1 MQQKLD
7 EPLLYRFGDYVL
19 DTERLELKVHSELVS
34 IEPQVFTLLTYL
46 IDNRNR
52 VVSKDEL
59 IDAVWEG
66 RIVSNAT
73 LISRINSA
81 RRAVG
86 DNGKDQNVIRTIARR
101 GFRFVAPLDCDSAE
115 APKTVDAVEM
125 PVAKQT
131 EPLPSIIVLPFANV
145 GDDAEHEHLSS
156 GITEDIITA
165 LSRIRWLFVI
175 SPRSA
180 FTFSP
185 SPADLPSVTRELSV
199 RYVLQ
204 GSLRVSSNRVR
215 ITARLVDGT
224 SDQTIWAERFD
235 GELVEIFDLQ
245 DEITSSI
252 ISSLVPEL
260 SLAETQRA
268 RRKRVENLNAWDHYL
283 RALNQMHKLGPEA
296 HHLAKAEL
304 KKSIDADPTFA
315 AAHAGL
321 AWCFVLDAILGWAD
335 SGRAA
340 IDRALDCGRTA
351 VALDEDD
358 PRASCALAAVYSWTS
373 HQKKAA
379 AAAQRAIE
387 LDPNMPEAHG
397 MLGYALGFEGK
408 GDDAIAPLE
417 RALRGS
423 PRDHIQWLWHQ
434 GIANAHFA
442 EERYEDAIVWAKKA
456 AERRPNWIFG
466 YAIAASSFGLLEKR
480 EEAAASMERILAF
493 HPNYSL
499 TRVRQNPMWTAD
511 AIKERFFDGLIKA
524 NVPD

>member
-1 MQQKLD
+1 MQQEFEETL
-7 EPLLYRFGDYVL
+7 PYRFGDYVL
-19 DTERLELKVHSELVS
+19 DTERLELKNNSELVS

-46 IDNRNR
+46 IENRNR

-66 RIVSNAT
+66 RVVSNAT

-86 DNGKDQNVIRTIARR
+86 DNGKDQNVIRTMARR
-101 GFRFVAPLDCDSAE
+101 GFRFVAPLDSDTLD
-115 APKTVDAVEM
+115 APKSEDAVDE
-125 PVAKQT
+125 PVRERT
-131 EPLPSIIVLPFANV
+131 EQLPSIIVLPFENV
-145 GDDAEHEHLSS
+145 GKDPDQDYLSS

-165 LSRIRWLFVI
+165 LSRMRWLFVI

-180 FTFSP
+180 FTYSP
-185 SPADLPSVTRELSV
+185 VSADLSSVTRELSV

-204 GSLRVSSNRVR
+204 GSLRVSNRRVR
-215 ITARLVDGT
+215 ITARLVDGN
-224 SDQTIWAERFD
+224 SDQTIWAERFE
-235 GELVEIFDLQ
+235 GELIEIFDLQ
-245 DEITSSI
+245 DEIASNI

-268 RRKRVENLNAWDHYL
+268 KRKRVENLTAWDHYL
-283 RALNQMHKLGPEA
+283 RALNQMHQLGPEA
-296 HHLAKAEL
+296 HRLARTEL
-304 KKSIDADPTFA
+304 KKSIEADPTYA

-335 SGRAA
+335 SGREA
-340 IDRALDCGRTA
+340 IDQALQYGQAA

-358 PRASCALAAVYSWTS
+358 PRASCALAAVFSWTS

-379 AAAQRAIE
+379 AAAERAIG

-408 GDDAIAPLE
+408 GDEAIALLE
-417 RALRGS
+417 RAVQGS
-423 PRDHIQWLWHQ
+423 PRDHIQWLWYQ

-442 EERYEDAIVWAKKA
+442 EGRYDDAIVWARKA

-466 YAIAASSFGLLEKR
+466 YAVAAASAALLGR
-480 EEAAASMERILAF
+480 QEEAVASMERILEH

-499 TRVRQNPMWTAD
+499 KRVQQNPMWSDGAVK
-511 AIKERFFDGLIKA
+511 ARFFDGLVKA